1 MMLSL
6 PRRWCT
12 PTRNLCFLTLTS
24 VICTAHASEAQALRP
39 LTPVA
44 SHATTQAL
52 AGGPEAMLEE
62 YCEYCHNDDLR
73 EGGMSLQGVDVM
85 LPGEHAEQFEKVILK
100 LRAGMMPPP
109 GMPRPDA
116 ATIAAFVADLEGAID
131 QAAAANPNPG
141 RPILHRLNR
150 TEYANSVRDL
160 LGLDVDAES
169 LLPPDDM
176 SQGYDN
182 MSDVLTVSPTL
193 LESYIS
199 AAGKIVRLAVGDPGA
214 TPIIETYVVPV
225 SSSQL
230 EHREGAPFGTRGGIV
245 VRHNFPA
252 DGNYVFR
259 ASLYFRSLGPLFGD
273 NKPAEGEQLE
283 IAVNGERVALFDIRR
298 KMKVTEDFRTPPFP
312 VKAGPQTVSAA
323 FIRRFDGPVQDFLS
337 PFEQATA
344 DLTTGNVRGLT
355 GLPHLRNMGVDGP
368 YDVTG
373 VSETP
378 SREKIFT
385 CRPAVGAE
393 ETACAEEIVSRLARQ
408 AFRRPVTGGDVTR
421 LMALYASGRS
431 ERDFDAGIR
440 MAVQAILADPEFLFR
455 FERTPADVAPGENHR
470 ISDLEV
476 ASRLS
481 YFLWSS
487 APDDELTTV
496 AADGSLID
504 PLVLERQVRRMLG
517 DPRAEALT
525 SNFASHWLRLQNLK
539 DSHPDVFLYPD
550 WDLNLSASMRRET
563 ELFFAS
569 VVREDRSIL
578 DLLTADDTFVDG
590 RLAEHYGIPNII
602 GKRFRRVPVADPNRR
617 GLLGHGSI
625 LTLTSLANRTSP
637 VIRGAWIMSV
647 LLGTPPPRQP
657 ANIPPLV
664 ENENGVKHSTV
675 RDRMEAH
682 RANPAC
688 AACHDMIDPIGFALE
703 NFDAVGAWRTRDS
716 GFDIDPSGTL
726 LDGTDVNGPIALR
739 EFVVRSEDLF
749 VTNFTRNLLMYAL
762 GRVFQPYD
770 MPAVRAIV
778 RGAERQDHRFSAFV
792 LGIVQSTPF
801 QMRRAEEADTAT
813 SVDQP

>member
-1 MMLSL
+1 MTLSL
-6 PRRWCT
+6 PRLRCT
-12 PTRNLCFLTLTS
+12 PTRNLCLLTLSS
-24 VICTAHASEAQALRP
+24 VICTALASEAQALRP

-44 SHATTQAL
+44 SHATPQAL
-52 AGGPEAMLEE
+52 AAGPEAMLEE

-85 LPGEHAEQFEKVILK
+85 RPGEHAAQFEKVILK
-100 LRAGMMPPP
+100 LRAGMMPPL

-169 LLPPDDM
+169 LLPADDM

-182 MSDVLTVSPTL
+182 MADVLTVSPTL

-199 AAGKIVRLAVGDPGA
+199 AAGKITRLAVGDREA
-214 TPIIETYVVPV
+214 TSIVETYVVPM
-225 SSSQL
+225 SYSQL

-259 ASLYFRSLGPLFGD
+259 GSLYFRSLGPLFGD

-283 IAVNGERVALFDIRR
+283 IAVNGERVALFDIHR

-312 VKAGPQTVSAA
+312 VQAGPQTVSAA

-355 GLPHLRNMGVDGP
+355 GLPHLRNLGVDGP

-408 AFRRPVTGGDVTR
+408 AFRRPVTDGDVAR

-431 ERDFDAGIR
+431 EGEFDAGIR

-455 FERTPADVAPGENHR
+455 FERTPAGIAPGENHR
-470 ISDLEV
+470 ITELEL

-487 APDDELTTV
+487 APDDELTAA
-496 AADGSLID
+496 AADGSLSD
-504 PLVLERQVRRMLG
+504 PVVLERHVRRMLA

-525 SNFASHWLRLQNLK
+525 STFASHWLRLQNLR
-539 DSHPDVFLYPD
+539 DSRPDVFLYPD

-563 ELFFAS
+563 ELFFDS

-602 GKRFRRVPVADPNRR
+602 GQRFRRVPVADPNRR

-647 LLGTPPPRQP
+647 LLGTPPPRPP
-657 ANIPPLV
+657 ANVPPLV
-664 ENENGVKHSTV
+664 ENEHGVKHSTV

-688 AACHDMIDPIGFALE
+688 AACHDMIDPLGFALE

-726 LDGTDVNGPIALR
+726 LEGTDVNGPIGLR

-762 GRVFQPYD
+762 GRVFHPYD

-778 RGAERQDHRFSAFV
+778 RDAGRQDLRFSAFV
-792 LGIVQSTPF
+792 LGVVRSTPF
-801 QMRRAEEADTAT
+801 QMRRAEEAGTAT